1 MALETK
7 IEELP
12 EKYDIED
19 SNIFIVED
27 EEDTKK
33 ATIEMLK
40 KAFSGDDVTASRYK
54 FYSSQYMET
63 IIATL
68 RSAINSCANTSD
80 LEALSKRVAQIV
92 AGTGEGKDSELIDA
106 RDGETTLH
114 ERIKRDYNI
123 LNDIKPIIISRQAQ
137 EPRITGFL
145 LFKMKFFTLLHN
157 GIRGFFLANVSDK
170 VSFLFTIVLHFVPQ
184 FEQNFSFP
192 FSLLPQLGQNIT
204 IPPFIFI

>member
-12 EKYDIED
+12 EKYDIGD

-40 KAFSGDDVTASRYK
+40 KAFSADDVTASRYK

-80 LEALSKRVAQIV
+80 LETLSNRVAQKV
-92 AGTGEGKDSELIDA
+92 AGTKEGKESELIDA
-106 RDGETTLH
+106 
-114 ERIKRDYNI
+114 
-123 LNDIKPIIISRQAQ
+123 
-137 EPRITGFL
+137 
-145 LFKMKFFTLLHN
+145 
-157 GIRGFFLANVSDK
+157 
-170 VSFLFTIVLHFVPQ
+170 
-184 FEQNFSFP
+184 
-192 FSLLPQLGQNIT
+192 
-204 IPPFIFI
+204 

>member
-123 LNDIKPIIISRQAQ
+123 LNDIKLSKLTDTVLDRGNPIAINNPKSVPIGFCT
-137 EPRITGFL
+137 IT
-145 LFKMKFFTLLHN
+145 
-157 GIRGFFLANVSDK
+157 VSY
-170 VSFLFTIVLHFVPQ
+170 P
-184 FEQNFSFP
+184 E
-192 FSLLPQLGQNIT
+192 
-204 IPPFIFI
+204 